1 MAIKGEIGVVGA
13 GTMGSGIAQAVASSG
28 RPVVLADAHREY
40 VAKGLRAIERS
51 LQRFEQKG
59 NITADQRHRTLEL
72 IRPAEG
78 LGDLI
83 GCGLI
88 VEAVTENLVQKTG
101 VFRELD
107 ATCRP
112 ETIFA
117 SNTSSISIT
126 RLAAATGRAD
136 RFIGMHFMNPVPL
149 MKLVEVVRTV
159 TTEDSAMEEACAFA
173 ASIGKVPIRT
183 RDRCGFIVN
192 RLLVPY
198 LIDAVRALEDGT
210 GSIAD
215 IDNGMKLG
223 CGYPM
228 GPFTLLDF
236 VGLDTTLYIC
246 DIMYAEFREP
256 RYAPPPLLKRMVLAG
271 YHGKKNGRGFYDWS
285 GDPPRPNDYLVG
297 GAR

>member
-1 MAIKGEIGVVGA
+1 VAIKGEIGVVGA

-40 VAKGLRAIERS
+40 VAKGLRVIERS

-59 NITADQRHRTLEL
+59 NITADQRQRTLEL

-83 GCGLI
+83 GCGLV
-88 VEAVTENLVQKTG
+88 VEAVTENLALKTG

-112 ETIFA
+112 GTIFA

-149 MKLVEVVRTV
+149 MKLVEVIRGLETSDETCAGVVQLAGELGKTAVEVQDYPGFVSNRILMPMINEAVYALMEGVGTREAIDTV
-159 TTEDSAMEEACAFA
+159 
-173 ASIGKVPIRT
+173 
-183 RDRCGFIVN
+183 
-192 RLLVPY
+192 
-198 LIDAVRALEDGT
+198 
-210 GSIAD
+210 
-215 IDNGMKLG
+215 MKLG
-223 CGYPM
+223 MNHPM
-228 GPFTLLDF
+228 GPLVLADLI
-236 VGLDTTLYIC
+236 GLDVCLHVLRVLQEGLGDPKYRPC
-246 DIMYAEFREP
+246 
-256 RYAPPPLLKRMVLAG
+256 PLLIKMVDAG
-271 YHGKKNGRGFYDWS
+271 FLGRKTGRGFYDYRNTEGKS
-285 GDPPRPNDYLVG
+285 
-297 GAR
+297 